1 MESWVERTEVFSG
14 PIFRVF
20 SGQARLAD
28 GQTARRDMVA
38 HRGGVGVV
46 PIHEGKV
53 LLVRQ
58 FRLAA
63 GREMLEIPAG
73 LLEPGEAP
81 EETAARELAEEL
93 GYRAGR
99 LVPLIAYHTSPG
111 FTDEQTHI
119 FLALD
124 LQPATGVQDWDERL
138 SPEERRLAE
147 LPAALAAGEFV
158 DGKTLIGLY
167 STLAWLGRHDEA
179 LHEPGASS

>member
-1 MESWVERTEVFSG
+1 RRERALRSQLRACCWAASLPLTMLPLGNEAVECRRHPHRVRPPHDGGERGAGLVPSDFASVLPPARQLKAYNLRGCGAIEWEQLMESWVERTEVFSG

-81 EETAARELAEEL
+81 EETAARELAEE
-93 GYRAGR
+93 
-99 LVPLIAYHTSPG
+99 
-111 FTDEQTHI
+111 
-119 FLALD
+119 
-124 LQPATGVQDWDERL
+124 
-138 SPEERRLAE
+138 
-147 LPAALAAGEFV
+147 
-158 DGKTLIGLY
+158 
-167 STLAWLGRHDEA
+167 
-179 LHEPGASS
+179 

>member
-1 MESWVERTEVFSG
+1 LEREQQMESWLERAEVFSG

-20 SGQARLAD
+20 TGQARLAD

-81 EETAARELAEEL
+81 KTTAARELAEEL

-99 LVPLIAYHTSPG
+99 LLPLAVYHTSPG
-111 FTDEQTHI
+111 FTDERTHI

-124 LQPATGVQDWDERL
+124 LQPATGTQDWDERL
-138 SPEERRLAE
+138 FPEERGLEA
-147 LPAALAAGEFV
+147 LPAALAAGEFL
-158 DGKTLIGLY
+158 DGKTIVGLY
-167 STLAWLGRHDEA
+167 AALAWLEGD
-179 LHEPGASS
+179 GGS